1 MRWPILLASAALALA
16 PVGALA
22 HGGGLD
28 ASGCHNN
35 SKTGKYHCHGGGGGD
50 GGGGGRSI
58 GGGGGS
64 SVDFSG
70 GGGGGDGDYAGP
82 AAECGLF
89 AHQREELANKK
100 RIVVKNGNC
109 YIYIQAH

>member
-28 ASGCHNN
+28 ASGCHND
-35 SKTGKYHCHGGGGGD
+35 SKTGDYHCHGGGGGD

-70 GGGGGDGDYAGP
+70 GGGGGDYAGP
-82 AAECGLF
+82 PAECGLF
-89 AHQREELANKK
+89 VHQREELANKK

>member
-28 ASGCHNN
+28 ASGCHND
-35 SKTGKYHCHGGGGGD
+35 SKTGGYHCHGGGGG
-50 GGGGGRSI
+50 GGCGRSI
-58 GGGGGS
+58 GGGSGS

-70 GGGGGDGDYAGP
+70 GSVGGDYAGP
-82 AAECGLF
+82 PSECGLF

-100 RIVVKNGNC
+100 RIVVKNGSC
-109 YIYIQAH
+109 YIYIQVH

>member
-28 ASGCHNN
+28 ASGCHND
-35 SKTGKYHCHGGGGGD
+35 SKTGGYHCHGGGGGA
-50 GGGGGRSI
+50 GAGRSI

-70 GGGGGDGDYAGP
+70 GGGGGDYAGP
-82 AAECGLF
+82 PAECGLF
-89 AHQREELANKK
+89 VHQIEELANKK